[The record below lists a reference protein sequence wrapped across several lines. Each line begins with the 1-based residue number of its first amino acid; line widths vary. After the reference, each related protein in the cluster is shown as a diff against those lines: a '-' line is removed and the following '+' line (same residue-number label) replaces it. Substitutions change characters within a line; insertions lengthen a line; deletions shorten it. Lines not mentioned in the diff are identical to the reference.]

1 LLALVVC
8 AALPTAQNAYI
19 FAREYGQAD
28 SVARGTVIAS
38 TGLSILTLASIGC
51 LLG

>member
-1 LLALVVC
+1 VTDGT
-8 AALPTAQNAYI
+8 AALGV

-28 SVARGTVIAS
+28 SVAHGTVIAS
-38 TGLSILTLASIGC
+38 TGLSILTLASIGW